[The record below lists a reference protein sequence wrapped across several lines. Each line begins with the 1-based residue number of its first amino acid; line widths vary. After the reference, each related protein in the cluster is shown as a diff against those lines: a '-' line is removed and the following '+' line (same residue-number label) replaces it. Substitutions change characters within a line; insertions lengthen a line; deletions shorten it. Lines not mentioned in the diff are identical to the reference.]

1 MSRWVIWFLRN
12 LSQTYSK
19 HWVFDSYTGV
29 RRWNTALLSLQPAA
43 SNNCNACRKISLIK
57 QQWSGE
63 RSRAVMLA
71 KPDLL
76 MRVRLIKFTPL
87 FWSDN
92 VLQFLWVT
100 CYHVK
105 EVSCTYE
112 QAFKVT
118 EQTVEVFPCSYN
130 CPTVWLL
137 LWPGLSCKRD
147 SKYKKYIDICSDTED
162 ETYCSY
168 CTVYLLFRHCYELDG
183 LGV

>member
-1 MSRWVIWFLRN
+1 
-12 LSQTYSK
+12 
-19 HWVFDSYTGV
+19 
-29 RRWNTALLSLQPAA
+29 
-43 SNNCNACRKISLIK
+43 
-57 QQWSGE
+57 
-63 RSRAVMLA
+63 MLA

-92 VLQFLWVT
+92 VMQFLWVT

-147 SKYKKYIDICSDTED
+147 SKSQWEFLVKGKKSKTKNIYIDICSDTED
-162 ETYCSY
+162 ETYCSLLY
-168 CTVYLLFRHCYELDG
+168 CIFTLPALLWVRWAWRIKHGYLITFKAVVRSKLTISWKLTPSGHQIYRWVCLVIGKDVEKSVTSLAH
-183 LGV
+183 